1 MPSHS
6 ASTASG
12 TVDTAAAATPGAASA
27 AGSGL
32 ARATAATAPAAR
44 SGWIPG
50 TSSIRFGGD
59 YNPEQW
65 DRATW
70 LEDIELMREAGVNLV
85 SVGIFSW
92 ALLEPREGEYDFS
105 FLDDVLDLLAGA
117 GIDVDLGTPTTVP
130 PAWFWTRYP
139 HARPVTREGLP
150 LGFGSRGIVSPSSPE
165 YRRAA
170 EAIAER
176 LAERYAHH
184 PAVVMWHVHNEY
196 GAPVSESYDEASV
209 ANFRTWLA
217 ARYGTIDGLNRAWGT
232 TFWGQVY
239 GSFDEVDA
247 PRLSASVSNPAHRL
261 DFARFSSDALLE
273 CFVLERDA
281 IRRHAIQ
288 PVTTNFMATSCPS
301 IDYWR
306 WAGEVDII
314 ANDHYLTASR
324 LDAHVMLAMD
334 ADFTRSLA
342 GGKPWVLM
350 EHSTSAV
357 NWQPRNVAKRAG
369 ELARNSLSHLAR
381 GADGI
386 LFFQFRASRFGA
398 EKFHSAMLPHA
409 GRSSRVWRE
418 VVELGGLLSDASEL
432 RGSQVEASVAIV
444 WSTESFWAQDLEWR
458 PSVDLSHRE
467 RIEAVYA
474 GLFALGVTVDF
485 VHPSQ
490 DLSGYSAVF
499 APSLYLLDEA
509 SAANLSAY
517 VAGGGTLAVGCFS
530 GIVDE
535 HDTVPAGPF
544 PGRLR
549 DVLGLSIE
557 EFLPLREDARVV
569 LTGGASGAVWS
580 DEIVLEGA
588 EAVEHYIDGPAAGL
602 PAITRHAAGAGA
614 AWYLSTVL
622 HGADLGGFV
631 RRVLADASVPVAPA
645 PPGVERV
652 ERVAADGTRYVV
664 AINHGAADAVI
675 DAAGVDLAS
684 GRPTGAETLVA
695 AGGSRIIRLE

>member
-1 MPSHS
+1 MPSHPAPTAHEV
-6 ASTASG
+6 AST
-12 TVDTAAAATPGAASA
+12 PSA
-27 AGSGL
+27 MPEPS
-32 ARATAATAPAAR
+32 ART
-44 SGWIPG
+44 GWIPG
-50 TSSIRFGGD
+50 TSAIRFGGD

-65 DRATW
+65 DRETW

-105 FLDDVLDLLAGA
+105 FLDEVLDLLAGA

-130 PAWFWTRYP
+130 PAWFWKKYP
-139 HARPVTREGLP
+139 HARPVTRDGLP

-170 EAIAER
+170 AAIAER

-196 GAPVSESYDEASV
+196 GAPVSDSYDEASV
-209 ANFRTWLA
+209 LNFRRWLT
-217 ARYGTIDGLNRAWGT
+217 ARYGSVDALNRAWGT

-247 PRLSASVSNPAHRL
+247 PRTSASVSNPAHRL
-261 DFARFSSDALLE
+261 DYGRFSSDALLE
-273 CFVLERDA
+273 CFILERDA
-281 IRRHAIQ
+281 IRRHASQ
-288 PVTTNFMATSCPS
+288 PITTNFMATSCPS
-301 IDYWR
+301 VDYWR
-306 WAGEVDII
+306 WAPEVDVVS
-314 ANDHYLTASR
+314 NDHYLTASR

-342 GGKPWVLM
+342 AGKPWLLM

-357 NWQPRNVAKRAG
+357 NWQPRNVAKRPG
-369 ELARNSLSHLAR
+369 ELARNSVSHLAR

-418 VVELGGLLSDASEL
+418 VVGLGELLGGVSEL
-432 RGSQVEASVAIV
+432 RGSRVEASVAVV

-458 PSVDLSHRE
+458 PSVDVSHRE
-467 RIEAVYA
+467 RVEAFYA
-474 GLFALGVTVDF
+474 ELWKLGVTVDF
-485 VHPSQ
+485 VHPSH
-490 DLSGYSAVF
+490 DLSGYRAVF

-509 SAANLSAY
+509 SSANLRAY
-517 VAGGGTLAVGCFS
+517 VEGGGTLAVSYFS

-535 HDTVPAGPF
+535 HDAVPAGPF

-557 EFLPLREDARVV
+557 EFQPLREGGRVAV
-569 LTGGASGAVWS
+569 TGGSSGTVWT

-602 PAITRHAAGAGA
+602 PAITRNALGDGA
-614 AWYLSTVL
+614 AWYVSTKLDGAHLGAFVDDVL
-622 HGADLGGFV
+622 T
-631 RRVLADASVPVAPA
+631 DAGLEVVP
-645 PPGVERV
+645 PPTGLERV
-652 ERVAADGTRYVV
+652 VRVAADGTRFVV
-664 AINHGAADAVI
+664 AINHAASDVVI
-675 DAAGVDLAS
+675 DAAGTDVA
-684 GRPTGAETLVA
+684 TGEATDGATRVP
-695 AGGSRIIRLE
+695 AGGVRVIRLE

>member
-1 MPSHS
+1 MPSHPAPTAHEV
-6 ASTASG
+6 AST
-12 TVDTAAAATPGAASA
+12 PSA
-27 AGSGL
+27 MPEPS
-32 ARATAATAPAAR
+32 ART
-44 SGWIPG
+44 GWIPG
-50 TSSIRFGGD
+50 TSAIRFGGD

-65 DRATW
+65 DRETW

-105 FLDDVLDLLAGA
+105 FLDEVLDLLAGA

-130 PAWFWTRYP
+130 PAWFWKAYP
-139 HARPVTREGLP
+139 HARPVTRDGLP

-170 EAIAER
+170 AAIAER

-196 GAPVSESYDEASV
+196 GAPVSDSYDEASV
-209 ANFRTWLA
+209 LNFRRWLT
-217 ARYGTIDGLNRAWGT
+217 ARYGSVDALNRAWGT

-247 PRLSASVSNPAHRL
+247 PRTSASVSNPAHRL
-261 DFARFSSDALLE
+261 DYGRFSSDALLE
-273 CFVLERDA
+273 CFILERDA
-281 IRRHAIQ
+281 IRRHASQ
-288 PVTTNFMATSCPS
+288 PITTNFMATSCPS
-301 IDYWR
+301 VDYWR
-306 WAGEVDII
+306 WAPEVDVVS
-314 ANDHYLTASR
+314 NDHYLTASR

-342 GGKPWVLM
+342 AGKPWLLM

-357 NWQPRNVAKRAG
+357 NWQPRNVAKRPG
-369 ELARNSLSHLAR
+369 ELARNSVSHLAR

-418 VVELGGLLSDASEL
+418 VVGLGELLGGVSEL
-432 RGSQVEASVAIV
+432 RGSRVEASVAVV

-458 PSVDLSHRE
+458 PSVDVSHRE
-467 RIEAVYA
+467 RVEAFYA
-474 GLFALGVTVDF
+474 ELWKLGVTVDF
-485 VHPSQ
+485 VHPSH
-490 DLSGYSAVF
+490 DLSGYRAVF

-509 SAANLSAY
+509 SSANLRAY
-517 VAGGGTLAVGCFS
+517 VEGGGTLAVSYFS

-535 HDTVPAGPF
+535 HDAVPAGPF

-557 EFLPLREDARVV
+557 EFQPLREGGRVAV
-569 LTGGASGAVWS
+569 TGGSSGTVWT

-602 PAITRHAAGAGA
+602 PAITRNALGDGA
-614 AWYLSTVL
+614 AWYVSTKLDGAHLGAFVDDVL
-622 HGADLGGFV
+622 T
-631 RRVLADASVPVAPA
+631 DAGLEVVP
-645 PPGVERV
+645 PPTGLERV
-652 ERVAADGTRYVV
+652 VRLAADGTRFVV
-664 AINHGAADAVI
+664 AINHAASDVVI
-675 DAAGVDLAS
+675 DAAGTDVA
-684 GRPTGAETLVA
+684 TGEATDGATRVP
-695 AGGSRIIRLE
+695 AGGVRVIRLE

>member
-1 MPSHS
+1 MPSHPAPTAHEVVSTPS
-6 ASTASG
+6 AMPES
-12 TVDTAAAATPGAASA
+12 SA
-27 AGSGL
+27 
-32 ARATAATAPAAR
+32 RN
-44 SGWIPG
+44 GWIPG
-50 TSSIRFGGD
+50 TSAIRFGGD

-65 DRATW
+65 DRETW

-105 FLDDVLDLLAGA
+105 FLDEVLDLLAGA

-130 PAWFWTRYP
+130 PAWFWRAYP
-139 HARPVTREGLP
+139 HARPVTRDGLP

-170 EAIAER
+170 AAIAER

-196 GAPVSESYDEASV
+196 GAPVSDSYDEASV
-209 ANFRTWLA
+209 LNFRRWLI
-217 ARYGTIDGLNRAWGT
+217 ARYGSVDALNRAWGT

-239 GSFDEVDA
+239 GSFDEIDA
-247 PRLSASVSNPAHRL
+247 PRTSASVSNPAHRL
-261 DFARFSSDALLE
+261 DYARFSSDALLE
-273 CFVLERDA
+273 CFILERDA
-281 IRRHAIQ
+281 IRRHASQ
-288 PVTTNFMATSCPS
+288 PITTNFMATSCPS
-301 IDYWR
+301 VDYWR
-306 WAGEVDII
+306 WAPEVDVVS
-314 ANDHYLTASR
+314 NDHYLTASR

-342 GGKPWVLM
+342 AGKPWLLM

-357 NWQPRNVAKRAG
+357 NWQPRNVAKRPG
-369 ELARNSLSHLAR
+369 ELARNSVSHLAR

-418 VVELGGLLSDASEL
+418 VVGLGELLGGVSEL
-432 RGSQVEASVAIV
+432 RGSRVEASVAVV

-458 PSVDLSHRE
+458 PSVDVSHRE
-467 RIEAVYA
+467 RVEAFYA
-474 GLFALGVTVDF
+474 ELWKLGVTVDF
-485 VHPSQ
+485 VHPSH
-490 DLSGYSAVF
+490 DLSGYRAVF
-499 APSLYLLDEA
+499 APSLYLLDE
-509 SAANLSAY
+509 SSSANLRAY
-517 VAGGGTLAVGCFS
+517 VEGGGTLAVSYFS
-530 GIVDE
+530 GIVDV
-535 HDTVPAGPF
+535 HDAVPAGPF

-557 EFLPLREDARVV
+557 EFQPLREGGRVAV
-569 LTGGASGAVWS
+569 TGGSTGTVWT

-602 PAITRHAAGAGA
+602 PAITRNALGDGA
-614 AWYLSTVL
+614 AWYASTKL
-622 HGADLGGFV
+622 DGADLGAFV
-631 RRVLADASVPVAPA
+631 DDVLTDAGLEVVP
-645 PPGVERV
+645 PPTGLERV
-652 ERVAADGTRYVV
+652 VRVAADGTRFVV
-664 AINHGAADAVI
+664 AINHAASDVVI
-675 DAAGVDLAS
+675 DAAGTDVA
-684 GRPTGAETLVA
+684 TGEATDGATRVP
-695 AGGSRIIRLE
+695 AGGVRVIRLE